1 MSIGASVSVLVFR
14 ALCEIGRA
22 AQWIVQ
28 ECGKLAAFIC
38 FYSIR
43 AGAAL
48 IFTGRDF
55 VKWKQAQGVGVC
67 LREFLNFPHNFCQ
80 TGTACFISNDAVDGI
95 HMGKSMKKNKNRFTR
110 RALAVLLP
118 LTLLACGKSDEQ
130 QAARQ
135 AQAPQTASA
144 PEAAIAPAPSTS
156 LPNFVGLV
164 KQQGP
169 AVVNIS
175 VSRAPSAQGAPQLS
189 PGHPL
194 YEFFKRFGGVPD
206 AGEAPTVG
214 LGSGFIISSDGYV
227 LTNAHVI
234 ANMDEVSVKLTN
246 KKEFRAKVVG
256 ADPYTDVALLKID
269 GKDLPTV
276 KIGDPEKIE
285 PGEWVAAIG
294 SPFGFESSV
303 TVGVVS
309 AKGRLLP
316 NGSYVPFIQTDV
328 AVNPGN
334 SGGPLFSTRG
344 EVIGINSQIYS
355 QTGGYMGISFA
366 IPINIAMDIS
376 KQLRESGRVTR
387 GWIGI
392 QVQELTVE
400 LANAFGLKE
409 PKGALVSAVQRGG
422 PAEKAGIQPG
432 DVILS
437 LNGQAIED
445 SADMARFVGATRPGT
460 NIKTE
465 VWRKGSALTLDVTLG
480 ELK

>member
-1 MSIGASVSVLVFR
+1 MQTLSSRIYTYTALLLFSSILIACSR
-14 ALCEIGRA
+14 QDE
-22 AQWIVQ
+22 
-28 ECGKLAAFIC
+28 GKPAPQ
-38 FYSIR
+38 
-43 AGAAL
+43 AGAA
-48 IFTGRDF
+48 
-55 VKWKQAQGVGVC
+55 A
-67 LREFLNFPHNFCQ
+67 PP
-80 TGTACFISNDAVDGI
+80 TA
-95 HMGKSMKKNKNRFTR
+95 
-110 RALAVLLP
+110 
-118 LTLLACGKSDEQ
+118 Q
-130 QAARQ
+130 QA
-135 AQAPQTASA
+135 P
-144 PEAAIAPAPSTS
+144 AAAAPAIS
-156 LPNFVGLV
+156 LPNFVSLV

-175 VSRAPSAQGAPQLS
+175 VSRAPQESPQLR

-194 YEFFKRFGGVPD
+194 YEFFRRFGGMPD
-206 AGEAPTVG
+206 TGEAPVVG
-214 LGSGFIISSDGYV
+214 LGSGFIISPDGYI
-227 LTNAHVI
+227 LTNTHVI

-246 KKEFRAKVVG
+246 KKEYRAKVVG
-256 ADPYTDVALLKID
+256 ADQYTDVALLKID

-276 KIGDPEKIE
+276 KIGDPQRVE

-316 NGSYVPFIQTDV
+316 AGSYVPFIQTDV

-334 SGGPLFSTRG
+334 SGGPLFSTSG

-355 QTGGYMGISFA
+355 QTGGYMGIAFA
-366 IPINIAMDIS
+366 IPINIAMDIA
-376 KQLRESGRVTR
+376 KQLQESGRVTR

-392 QVQELTVE
+392 QVQELTVD
-400 LANAFGLKE
+400 LASAFGLKE

-437 LNGQAIED
+437 LNGQAIAN
-445 SADMARFVGATRPGT
+445 SADLARFVGSTRPGST
-460 NIKTE
+460 VKTE
-465 VWRKGSALTLDVTLG
+465 VWRKGNAVTVEVTLG